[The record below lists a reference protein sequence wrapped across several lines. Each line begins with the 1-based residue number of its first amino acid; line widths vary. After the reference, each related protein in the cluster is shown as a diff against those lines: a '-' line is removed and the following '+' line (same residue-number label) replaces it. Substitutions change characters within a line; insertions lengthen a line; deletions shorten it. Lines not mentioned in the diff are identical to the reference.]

1 VASGREGT
9 RNLDCTAPPADLF
22 CYLLLKRIKHLS
34 DQTDPSRRERGSASR
49 VCAHQT
55 MSLMSRTWLVRC
67 LSTNIL
73 DAPATVFL
81 HVYEQ
86 ANQNQAVPDATRAKK
101 KKERDI

>member
-1 VASGREGT
+1 
-9 RNLDCTAPPADLF
+9 
-22 CYLLLKRIKHLS
+22 
-34 DQTDPSRRERGSASR
+34 
-49 VCAHQT
+49 

-86 ANQNQAVPDATRAKK
+86 AIQNQAMPNATRNRKR
-101 KKERDI
+101 ERRNLKHL